1 MKKYA
6 TSPMVFRMPEQ
17 MLEKVVKM
25 ADYNMIST
33 SAVCRQAVSLYI
45 QRNEADTGADTPQ
58 NNAVNG

>member
-33 SAVCRQAVSLYI
+33 SAICRQAVSQYI
-45 QRNEADTGADTPQ
+45 QNMEADTAADLPQ
-58 NNAVNG
+58 INVVNG